1 MNNKII
7 NDLNNTFNDKTP
19 LEVIKYLSD
28 VYNGKL
34 AFASSFGVEDQVIT
48 EMIAASGGKIKIF
61 SLDTGRLF
69 QETYDLIQITR
80 AKYNLNI
87 DLFFPDPKDVE
98 NMVNSKGINLFYESI
113 ENRKLCCHVRKV
125 KPLKRAL
132 KGLDMWITG
141 LRRDQSDLRQNL
153 KTVEWDEK
161 NGLIKVSPLF
171 SWTEKKVWD
180 YIKEK
185 HVPYNKLHD
194 KSFPSIGCLPCTRAV
209 TAGDDVRSGRWWW
222 ENPLFT
228 ECGMHKS

>member
-7 NDLNNTFNDKTP
+7 NDLNNTFKDKTP
-19 LEVIKYLSD
+19 HEIIKYLSD
-28 VYNGKL
+28 VYKGKL
-34 AFASSFGVEDQVIT
+34 SFASSFGVEDQVIA
-48 EMIAASGGKIKIF
+48 EMIAAAGGKIKVF

-80 AKYNLNI
+80 AKYKLDF

-98 NMVNSKGINLFYESI
+98 NMVKSKGINLFYDSI

-132 KGLDMWITG
+132 KGLDMWVSG
-141 LRRDQSDLRQNL
+141 LRRDQSDLRHNL

-161 NGLIKVSPLF
+161 NGLIKVSPLL
-171 SWTEKKVWD
+171 SWTEKQVWE

-185 HVPYNKLHD
+185 HIPYNKLHD
-194 KSFPSIGCLPCTRAV
+194 KSYPSIGCLPCTRAV
-209 TAGDDVRSGRWWW
+209 APGDDVRSGRWWW
-222 ENPLFT
+222 ENPMFT
-228 ECGMHKS
+228 ECGLHKS

>member
-7 NDLNNTFNDKTP
+7 NDLNNTFEDKNP
-19 LEVIKYLSD
+19 FEIIKYLSD
-28 VYNGKL
+28 VYNGEV
-34 AFASSFGVEDQVIT
+34 AFASSFGAEDQVIA
-48 EMIAASGGKIKIF
+48 EMIASAGGKVRMF

-69 QETYDLIQITR
+69 QETYDLIQVTR
-80 AKYNLNI
+80 AKYNLLI
-87 DLFFPDPKDVE
+87 ELFFPDPKDVE

-113 ENRKLCCHVRKV
+113 ENRKLCCHMRKV

-161 NGLIKVSPLF
+161 NRLIKVSPII
-171 SWTEKKVWD
+171 SWTEKQVWN

-185 HVPYNKLHD
+185 HIPYNELHD

-209 TAGDDVRSGRWWW
+209 LPGDDVRSGRWWW
-222 ENPLFT
+222 ENPMFT
-228 ECGMHKS
+228 ECGLHKS